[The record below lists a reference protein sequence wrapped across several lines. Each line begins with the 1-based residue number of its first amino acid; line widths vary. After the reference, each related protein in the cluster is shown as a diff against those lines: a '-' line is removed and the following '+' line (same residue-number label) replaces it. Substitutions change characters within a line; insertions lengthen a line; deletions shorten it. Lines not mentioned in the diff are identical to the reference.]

1 MSRRLLA
8 VVLVLAPVVLVGM
21 AVLGPPSPV
30 ASAAEVPG
38 AALPLQ
44 EFVADHAGGRAW
56 NAYDQTANLNGPT
69 FIGDPSA
76 ISDDHDGLVHV
87 FGRAADTELVQYVN
101 DGGSSGQA
109 WSMYDLTVQAG
120 STTGLG
126 GAPDAVYD
134 AAQGLLHVYAQSAN
148 GDLLEYVNDG
158 LGGHPWNVYDLSVFA
173 GGGAS
178 IVGEPSAVYDA
189 GQDLIH
195 VYVQSAN
202 NHLVEYLS
210 DHAAGHVW
218 NAYDLSVFAGGGGA
232 VAGQPGALY
241 HPAQDFI
248 HVYVQGANGHLMEYV
263 SDHAWGRV
271 WNAYDL
277 TGSAGAGSPVGGTP
291 DPLYSSAQGLVH
303 IFVRSWV
310 GDMVEY
316 VNDGAWGRQWNA
328 YDLSTLAFNGGPVT
342 GIASAVVDP
351 ATGLIDLFVRPSSY
365 DLVEYLPDGANG
377 HVWNAYDLTTMSVGP
392 TVGSDPSAIAW
403 HSVVHV
409 YAGGPLAPGGP
420 PKTGVGVYGFASW
433 TAAGQAIGD
442 GWPILGDTGGLGTT
456 GAPYTAQLP
465 STPDLN
471 VGEAIV
477 AMRVRVTW
485 LSFWT
490 VSGPAGGDSWN
501 SDGYQAGQTAA
512 QAIDRDYETDATRPD
527 WVILDPE
534 GYNGTP
540 GTLWDW
546 GAWLGGWSA
555 GITSVDSA
563 LHPAFYAN
571 QSQYYTYGLSA
582 IGLPAFVAVSPIQGN
597 EPFVPGGSFGRPGS
611 NVTGYIA
618 YFGSCPSLAD
628 ENTVR
633 GWGAPYN
640 TLQFS
645 DSGVDCGP

>member
-218 NAYDLSVFAGGGGA
+218 NAYDLSVLAGGGGA
-232 VAGQPGALY
+232 VAGQNGALY
-241 HPAQDFI
+241 HPAKDFI
-248 HVYVQGANGHLMEYV
+248 HV
-263 SDHAWGRV
+263 
-271 WNAYDL
+271 
-277 TGSAGAGSPVGGTP
+277 
-291 DPLYSSAQGLVH
+291 
-303 IFVRSWV
+303 
-310 GDMVEY
+310 
-316 VNDGAWGRQWNA
+316 
-328 YDLSTLAFNGGPVT
+328 
-342 GIASAVVDP
+342 
-351 ATGLIDLFVRPSSY
+351 
-365 DLVEYLPDGANG
+365 
-377 HVWNAYDLTTMSVGP
+377 
-392 TVGSDPSAIAW
+392 
-403 HSVVHV
+403 
-409 YAGGPLAPGGP
+409 
-420 PKTGVGVYGFASW
+420 
-433 TAAGQAIGD
+433 
-442 GWPILGDTGGLGTT
+442 
-456 GAPYTAQLP
+456 
-465 STPDLN
+465 
-471 VGEAIV
+471 
-477 AMRVRVTW
+477 
-485 LSFWT
+485 
-490 VSGPAGGDSWN
+490 
-501 SDGYQAGQTAA
+501 
-512 QAIDRDYETDATRPD
+512 
-527 WVILDPE
+527 
-534 GYNGTP
+534 
-540 GTLWDW
+540 
-546 GAWLGGWSA
+546 
-555 GITSVDSA
+555 
-563 LHPAFYAN
+563 
-571 QSQYYTYGLSA
+571 
-582 IGLPAFVAVSPIQGN
+582 
-597 EPFVPGGSFGRPGS
+597 
-611 NVTGYIA
+611 
-618 YFGSCPSLAD
+618 
-628 ENTVR
+628 
-633 GWGAPYN
+633 
-640 TLQFS
+640 
-645 DSGVDCGP
+645 